1 MLVAEITPQWAV
13 PTETGRSLG
22 WPGHKDFAEQLTQ
35 EQWMGKQNQVPQELK
50 GAVSP
55 PRRTGSLEPKSY
67 LCELGRLLTSP
78 GLSFSICKMGLAKQ
92 GDRHTVF
99 RAVPDN
105 AVLVVP
111 SHRTSHPCR
120 VRSGLVQRREK
131 GANLGVPR
139 RCLKKE
145 VSLNPTREKLRTA
158 SSGVTV
164 DGFLQVGEQAPW
176 SHRLAFKFQRL

>member
-1 MLVAEITPQWAV
+1 
-13 PTETGRSLG
+13 
-22 WPGHKDFAEQLTQ
+22 
-35 EQWMGKQNQVPQELK
+35 MGKQNQVPQELR
-50 GAVSP
+50 GAASP

-67 LCELGRLLTSP
+67 LCELGRLLTSL

-92 GDRHTVF
+92 DDRQVF

-120 VRSGLVQRREK
+120 VRSGLVQRKEK

-145 VSLNPTREKLRTA
+145 VSLNPTGEKPRTA
-158 SSGVTV
+158 FSGVTV
-164 DGFLQVGEQAPW
+164 NGFLQVGEQAPW

>member
-1 MLVAEITPQWAV
+1 
-13 PTETGRSLG
+13 
-22 WPGHKDFAEQLTQ
+22 
-35 EQWMGKQNQVPQELK
+35 MGKQNQVPQELR
-50 GAVSP
+50 GAASP

-67 LCELGRLLTSP
+67 LCELGSLLTSL

-92 GDRHTVF
+92 GDRQVF

-120 VRSGLVQRREK
+120 VRSGLVQRKEK

-145 VSLNPTREKLRTA
+145 VSLNPTGEKPRTA

-164 DGFLQVGEQAPW
+164 NGFRQVGEQAPW
-176 SHRLAFKFQRL
+176 AHRLAFKFQRL